1 MSVFD
6 HFVGMVLKG
15 LIQFMSQIFFIN
27 PKNNRKPQV
36 FSSFQGVHNN
46 TSGIEW
52 VKAFYVWTDQ
62 KKKRSQKLLNDKCRS
77 VNVLYK
83 WQEP

>member
-15 LIQFMSQIFFIN
+15 LIHFMSQIFFYKSQKQQKTSGFLI
-27 PKNNRKPQV
+27 
-36 FSSFQGVHNN
+36 FSGLHNN
-46 TSGIEW
+46 TSDIKW